1 MRLRTRVRI
10 GAGSA
15 IVLLA
20 LPVFS
25 VAGWGQLAPSPDAPP
40 VSHAPAPAPEE
51 ESVATFKVNVNLV
64 DVVFSVKDKQG
75 QLVPH
80 LTRDDCTVLEDKV
93 PQTLKSFNAENNLPL
108 TLGILLDTSGS
119 QTRVLPLEKEAAG
132 EFLQEVL
139 RQKDQAFALSV
150 DVNVDLLQDN
160 TNSPRMLS
168 RALDK
173 AEINAPGSI
182 GPGPVPT
189 SGDPRG
195 TVLYDAI
202 YLASNEKMREET
214 GRKALILLTDGQDE
228 GSRHRIKEAI
238 AAAQKANVVVYT
250 ILIADVE
257 SYMMAGM
264 GYSGFSAMRQVAEET
279 GGRVINVGH
288 NSKKL
293 EEAFQQIQDEL
304 RTQYVATYTP
314 TNTKLDG
321 SFRHLAVECK
331 GEGMKPDVRKGYYA
345 TMADNAAN

>member
-1 MRLRTRVRI
+1 M
-10 GAGSA
+10 
-15 IVLLA
+15 
-20 LPVFS
+20 
-25 VAGWGQLAPSPDAPP
+25 
-40 VSHAPAPAPEE
+40 
-51 ESVATFKVNVNLV
+51 ATLKVNVNLV
-64 DVVFSVKDKQG
+64 DVVFTVKDKQG

-80 LTRDDCTVLEDKV
+80 LTKNDCTVLEDKV

-119 QTRVLPLEKEAAG
+119 QTRVLPLEQEAG
-132 EFLQEVL
+132 SQFLQEVL

-150 DVNVDLLQDN
+150 DVNVDLLQDL
-160 TNSPRMLS
+160 TNSPRQLS
-168 RALDK
+168 RALNK

-202 YLASNEKMREET
+202 YLASNEKLRDET

-228 GSRHRIKEAI
+228 GSRHKIADAI
-238 AAAQKANVVVYT
+238 AAAQKANAVVYV

-264 GYSGFSAMRQVAEET
+264 GYYGYSAMRQVTEAT

-288 NSKKL
+288 NAKKL

-321 SFRHLAVECK
+321 TFRHLAVECK
-331 GEGMKPDVRKGYYA
+331 ADGMKTQLRKGYYA
-345 TMADNAAN
+345 VAAGNEGN

>member
-1 MRLRTRVRI
+1 MAAR
-10 GAGSA
+10 A
-15 IVLLA
+15 
-20 LPVFS
+20 
-25 VAGWGQLAPSPDAPP
+25 QLAPSPDAPP
-40 VSHAPAPAPEE
+40 VSNAPAAPADD
-51 ESVATFKVNVNLV
+51 ESVATFKVSANLV
-64 DVVFSVKDKQG
+64 DVIFTVKDKQG
-75 QLVPH
+75 ALVPH
-80 LTRDDCTVLEDKV
+80 LNKNDCTVLEDKV
-93 PQTLKSFNAENNLPL
+93 PQTLKSFNAENNIPL

-119 QTRVLPLEKEAAG
+119 QTRVLSLEKEAAG

-150 DVNVDLLQDN
+150 DVNVDVLQDL

-182 GPGPVPT
+182 GSGPVPT
-189 SGDPRG
+189 GQDPRG

-202 YLASNEKMREET
+202 YLASREKMADET

-228 GSRHRIKEAI
+228 GSRHKIADAI
-238 AAAQKANVVVYT
+238 AAAQKTNVFVYV

-257 SYMMAGM
+257 EYMMAGM
-264 GYSGFSAMRQVAEET
+264 GYYGFSAMKQVTEAT

-321 SFRHLAVECK
+321 TFRHLAVECK
-331 GEGMKPDVRKGYYA
+331 ADGMKTQLRKGYYA
-345 TMADNAAN
+345 TTAENTGN

>member
-1 MRLRTRVRI
+1 
-10 GAGSA
+10 
-15 IVLLA
+15 VLFL
-20 LPVFS
+20 LPLLS
-25 VAGWGQLAPSPDAPP
+25 VAAWGQLAPSPDAPP
-40 VSHAPAPAPEE
+40 VSHAPAPAPDE

-64 DVVFSVKDKQG
+64 DVVFNVKDKSG
-75 QLVPH
+75 ALVPH
-80 LTRDDCTVLEDKV
+80 LTKNDCTVLEDKV
-93 PQTLKSFNAENNLPL
+93 PQTWKNFNAENNLPL

-119 QTRVLPLEKEAAG
+119 QTRVLSLEQEAGG

-150 DVNVDLLQDN
+150 DVNVDVLQDL
-160 TNSPRMLS
+160 TNSPRLLA
-168 RALDK
+168 RALNK

-228 GSRHRIKEAI
+228 GSRHKIKDAI
-238 AAAQKANVVVYT
+238 AAAQKSNVVVYV
-250 ILIADVE
+250 ILIADVQE
-257 SYMMAGM
+257 YMMAGM
-264 GYSGFSAMRQVAEET
+264 GYYGYSAMKEVTEAT

-304 RTQYVATYTP
+304 RTQYVGTYTP

-321 SFRHLAVECK
+321 TFRHLSVECK
-331 GEGMKPDVRKGYYA
+331 ADGMKTQVRKGYYA
-345 TMADNAAN
+345 TMADNGSN

>member
-1 MRLRTRVRI
+1 MRLGRRT
-10 GAGSA
+10 AA
-15 IVLLA
+15 VLLA
-20 LPVFS
+20 LPVLS

-40 VSHAPAPAPEE
+40 VSHAPAAAPEE
-51 ESVATFKVNVNLV
+51 DSVATFKVNVNLV
-64 DVVFSVKDKQG
+64 DVVFNVKDKQG
-75 QLVPH
+75 ALVPH
-80 LTRDDCTVLEDKV
+80 LTKNDCTVLEDKV
-93 PQTLKSFNAENNLPL
+93 PQTMKNFNAENNLPL

-119 QTRVLPLEKEAAG
+119 QTRVLPLEKEAGG

-150 DVNVDLLQDN
+150 DVNVDVLQDL

-182 GPGPVPT
+182 GSGPVPT
-189 SGDPRG
+189 GQDPRG

-202 YLASNEKMREET
+202 YLASREKMAEET

-228 GSRHRIKEAI
+228 GSRHKIKDAI

-257 SYMMAGM
+257 EYMMAGM
-264 GYSGFSAMRQVAEET
+264 GYYGFSAMKQVADET

-288 NSKKL
+288 NAKKL

-304 RTQYVATYTP
+304 RSQYVATYTP

-321 SFRHLAVECK
+321 TFRHLAVECK
-331 GEGMKPDVRKGYYA
+331 GDGMKTQVRKGYYA
-345 TMADNAAN
+345 TVADNGGN

>member
-1 MRLRTRVRI
+1 MRLGSRTAPTFI
-10 GAGSA
+10 
-15 IVLLA
+15 LLP
-20 LPVFS
+20 LLS
-25 VAGWGQLAPSPDAPP
+25 VAAWGQLAPSPDAPP
-40 VSHAPAPAPEE
+40 VSHAPAQAPEE

-64 DVVFSVKDKQG
+64 DVVFDVKDKQG
-75 QLVPH
+75 QLVAH
-80 LTRDDCTVLEDKV
+80 LTKNDCTVLEDKV
-93 PQTLKSFNAENNLPL
+93 PQTWKNFNAENNLPL

-119 QTRVLPLEKEAAG
+119 QTRVLPLEQEAGG

-150 DVNVDLLQDN
+150 DVNVDVLQDL
-160 TNSPRMLS
+160 TNSPRLLA
-168 RALDK
+168 RALNK

-182 GPGPVPT
+182 GPGPDPT

-228 GSRHRIKEAI
+228 GSRHKIKDAI
-238 AAAQKANVVVYT
+238 AAAQKANTVIYV
-250 ILIADVE
+250 ILIADVNE
-257 SYMMAGM
+257 AYLMQGM
-264 GYSGFSAMRQVAEET
+264 GYYGYSAMKEVTEAT

-304 RTQYVATYTP
+304 RTQYVGTYTP

-321 SFRHLAVECK
+321 TFRHLSVECK
-331 GEGMKPDVRKGYYA
+331 GDGMKTQVRKGYYA
-345 TMADNAAN
+345 TVAADNQSN

>member
-1 MRLRTRVRI
+1 M
-10 GAGSA
+10 
-15 IVLLA
+15 
-20 LPVFS
+20 
-25 VAGWGQLAPSPDAPP
+25 AGWGQLAPSPDAPP
-40 VSHAPAPAPEE
+40 VSHAPAAAPEE
-51 ESVATFKVNVNLV
+51 ESVATFKVSANLV

-75 QLVPH
+75 SLVPH
-80 LTRDDCTVLEDKV
+80 LTKNDCTVLEDKV

-108 TLGILLDTSGS
+108 TIGILLDTSGS
-119 QTRVLPLEKEAAG
+119 QTRVLPLEKEAG
-132 EFLQEVL
+132 SEFLQEVL

-150 DVNVDLLQDN
+150 DVNVDVLQDL
-160 TNSPRMLS
+160 TNSPRLLS

-202 YLASNEKMREET
+202 YLASREKMSEET

-228 GSRHRIKEAI
+228 GSRHKIGEAI
-238 AAAQKANVVVYT
+238 AAAQKANVVVYA
-250 ILIADVE
+250 ILIADNIGEV
-257 SYMMAGM
+257 YGMM
-264 GYSGFSAMRQVAEET
+264 GYTGYSAMRRVADET

-288 NSKKL
+288 NPKKL

-304 RTQYVATYTP
+304 RSQYVATYTS

-321 SFRHLAVECK
+321 TFRHLAVQCK
-331 GEGMKPDVRKGYYA
+331 GDGMRADLRKGYYA
-345 TMADNAAN
+345 TVAENESN

>member
-1 MRLRTRVRI
+1 M
-10 GAGSA
+10 
-15 IVLLA
+15 
-20 LPVFS
+20 
-25 VAGWGQLAPSPDAPP
+25 AGWAQLAPSPDAPP
-40 VSHAPAPAPEE
+40 VSHAPAQAPEE

-64 DVVFSVKDKQG
+64 DVVFTVKDKQG

-80 LTRDDCTVLEDKV
+80 LTKNDCSILEDKV
-93 PQTLKSFNAENNLPL
+93 PQTLKTFNAENNLPL

-119 QTRVLPLEKEAAG
+119 QTRVLSLEQEAG
-132 EFLQEVL
+132 GQFLQEVL

-150 DVNVDLLQDN
+150 DVNVDVLQDL
-160 TNSPRMLS
+160 TNSPRLLS

-228 GSRHRIKEAI
+228 GSRHRITEAI

-250 ILIADVE
+250 ILIADVQE
-257 SYMMAGM
+257 YMMAGM
-264 GYSGFSAMRQVAEET
+264 GYSGYSAMKRVAEET

-288 NSKKL
+288 NPKKL

-331 GEGMKPDVRKGYYA
+331 GDGMRADARKGYYA
-345 TMADNAAN
+345 TMAESAGN

>member
-1 MRLRTRVRI
+1 
-10 GAGSA
+10 
-15 IVLLA
+15 VLLA
-20 LPVFS
+20 LPVLS
-25 VAGWGQLAPSPDAPP
+25 AAAWGQLAPSPDAPP

-64 DVVFSVKDKQG
+64 DVIFSVKDQQG

-80 LTRDDCTVLEDKV
+80 LTKNDCTVLEDKV

-150 DVNVDLLQDN
+150 DVNVDVLQDL

-228 GSRHRIKEAI
+228 GSRHKIKEAI

-257 SYMMAGM
+257 EYRMAGM
-264 GYSGFSAMRQVAEET
+264 GYYGFSAMKQVAEET

-321 SFRHLAVECK
+321 TFRHLAVECK

-345 TMADNAAN
+345 TMADNSGN

>member
-1 MRLRTRVRI
+1 
-10 GAGSA
+10 
-15 IVLLA
+15 
-20 LPVFS
+20 
-25 VAGWGQLAPSPDAPP
+25 
-40 VSHAPAPAPEE
+40 
-51 ESVATFKVNVNLV
+51 
-64 DVVFSVKDKQG
+64 
-75 QLVPH
+75 
-80 LTRDDCTVLEDKV
+80 
-93 PQTLKSFNAENNLPL
+93 LKSFNAENNLPL

-150 DVNVDLLQDN
+150 DVNVDVLQDL

-228 GSRHRIKEAI
+228 GSRHKIKEAI

-257 SYMMAGM
+257 EYRMAGM
-264 GYSGFSAMRQVAEET
+264 GYYGFSAMKQVAEET

-321 SFRHLAVECK
+321 TFRHLAVECK

-345 TMADNAAN
+345 TMADNSGN

>member
-1 MRLRTRVRI
+1 
-10 GAGSA
+10 
-15 IVLLA
+15 VLLA
-20 LPVFS
+20 LPVLS
-25 VAGWGQLAPSPDAPP
+25 AAAWGQLAPSPDAPP

-80 LTRDDCTVLEDKV
+80 LTKNDCTVLEDKV

-150 DVNVDLLQDN
+150 DVNVDVLQDL

-228 GSRHRIKEAI
+228 GSRHKIKEAI

-257 SYMMAGM
+257 EYRMAGM
-264 GYSGFSAMRQVAEET
+264 GYYGFSAMKQVAEET

-321 SFRHLAVECK
+321 TFRHLAVECK

-345 TMADNAAN
+345 TMADNSGN

>member
-1 MRLRTRVRI
+1 MRI
-10 GAGSA
+10 GRQTAVA
-15 IVLLA
+15 LLA
-20 LPVFS
+20 LPLLS

-40 VSHAPAPAPEE
+40 VSHAPAAAPEE

-64 DVVFSVKDKQG
+64 DVVFNVKDKQG
-75 QLVPH
+75 ALVPH
-80 LTRDDCTVLEDKV
+80 LTRNDCTVLEDKV

-119 QTRVLPLEKEAAG
+119 QTRVLPLEQEAGG

-150 DVNVDLLQDN
+150 DVNVDVLQDL
-160 TNSPRMLS
+160 TNSPRLLS
-168 RALDK
+168 RALNK

-202 YLASNEKMREET
+202 YLASREKMAEET

-228 GSRHRIKEAI
+228 GSRHKINDAI
-238 AAAQKANVVVYT
+238 AAAQKANVVVYV

-257 SYMMAGM
+257 EYMMAGM
-264 GYSGFSAMRQVAEET
+264 GYYGFSAMKQVTEAT

-304 RTQYVATYTP
+304 RSQYVATYTP

-321 SFRHLAVECK
+321 TFRHLAVECK
-331 GEGMKPDVRKGYYA
+331 GDGMKTQVRKGYYA
-345 TMADNAAN
+345 TVAENESN